1 MSSTTFPNN
10 YNHLLTQIS
19 NLPQKSID
27 EISSAFLGLVNC
39 ISQNNQNSTI
49 LLKKLYNIFL
59 DNNQS
64 EAEKKE
70 NLSKLL
76 KNIKENEVSFTQ
88 PDKHYQKKVGKE
100 IGKTNTKS
108 FTQGVGNT
116 QKGCVSAKTAQI
128 NKGYTLSDFFTAITH
143 LYSSEINKELLCNI
157 CQKLLSEVFIQLLLP
172 DTHDEMKSKFI
183 DFINEINKIQSGHL
197 SPDFVFTNK
206 YRSNET
212 IELIQEETN
221 LIYYSFMKEFK
232 KVLVEMN
239 SQYNGFTKNVQ
250 KFCTDIQHLL
260 QEECP
265 QSQLYYLEDY
275 VKKFKEIMHQ
285 VLNKVINKDNELK
298 VKQNLLKLITPDN
311 CQLLLKTNDLNK
323 FVDDI
328 LNAPDLT
335 KVSELSSKI
344 HDLEREKDDAESNK
358 KKLMEEISKTKH
370 ELNTATT
377 NIKRCSKE
385 LMKVK
390 NEKEEFFKELIEE
403 DSVKAQSIAIPF
415 ELWYIEATYTC
426 IIFIK
431 EKMKRIKFVLQLRH
445 SNKNGELIHIRDNIY
460 IRIYFTHKHFR
471 REGDD
476 IVYYINDNEIPK
488 DHRASVIHPG
498 GSTYTYSYGNF
509 KDNQIIVEQCGFT
522 NNSHSSKGRF
532 IIRKVDNINLL
543 PPSENELI
551 KKRQDD
557 ASKMCNFV
565 ERENSTKHEEKIYK
579 QKEDSCNRKVDDLQ
593 KEEKVCDDKL
603 ESIPSQIER
612 LELELSEEQKRI
624 NESSS
629 KSFDLIQ
636 KKIIAK
642 AIEENRIIRFSCSH
656 HSETEIVET
665 SDGLW
670 IKLAANDRYLCFL
683 DSTKIPLRKSGEKG
697 WFTSKPTTFYYHL
710 LRELTFTNKDEVV
723 PNNDI
728 IFDTLLKDQQVI
740 IFNVDIPNSY
750 NEKYL
755 PIVTCKRKAF
765 RMDNPED
772 FMIFPVKTPKCP
784 TRFVFKNGYYV
795 NTDDGGII
803 IINVSFKE
811 NEPFLIHCNDIS
823 SQISPRKC
831 NQEIDKKKPESVP
844 NEDIQKP
851 QQSDSLIT
859 DTQKPQQCDSL
870 VEDIQKPQQSDSFV
884 ADTKI
889 SLTSSDVWIQ
899 KEYDNFD
906 NIRIFEK
913 DYKTYGI
920 KFDET
925 SSKPGDVVD
934 MHKPGDVF
942 KYNISS
948 YNLDV
953 YCLKCIGGKNKKSI
967 KSKTCYK
974 ELECYIPKNLK
985 STLKDYFGIMVN
997 LGSSNSTNTS
1007 NTSIL
1012 LPIDANKLQNDKY
1025 LAIFEYKPDK
1035 YIGVRFHLK

>member
-10 YNHLLTQIS
+10 YNNLLTQIS

-49 LLKKLYNIFL
+49 PLKKLYNIFL

-64 EAEKKE
+64 EAEKQQ
-70 NLSKLL
+70 NISKLL
-76 KNIKENEVSFTQ
+76 KDVSFTQ
-88 PDKHYQKKVGKE
+88 PDTNYQKKIGKE
-100 IGKTNTKS
+100 IGKATNIKS
-108 FTQGVGNT
+108 FKQGVGNT
-116 QKGCVSAKTAQI
+116 QKGCVLTKTAQI
-128 NKGYTLSDFFTAITH
+128 NKSYTLSDFFRAINI
-143 LYSSEINKELLCNI
+143 LYSSETNKELIFNI
-157 CQKLLSEVFIQLLLP
+157 CQKLLSEVLIQLLLP

-183 DFINEINKIQSGHL
+183 NFINEINKIQSGHL

-206 YRSNET
+206 FRSNET

-221 LIYYSFMKEFK
+221 WIYYFFIKEFK
-232 KVLVEMN
+232 KILVEMN
-239 SQYNGFTKNVQ
+239 NPCNDFMKNVK
-250 KFCTDIQHLL
+250 KFCTDILHLL
-260 QEECP
+260 QEESP
-265 QSQLYYLEDY
+265 RSQLYYLDDY

-311 CQLLLKTNDLNK
+311 CHLLLKTNDLQK

-335 KVSELSSKI
+335 KTTELSSKI
-344 HDLEREKDDAESNK
+344 HDLKGEKDEVESNK
-358 KKLMEEISKTKH
+358 KKLMEEINKTKF

-377 NIKRCSKE
+377 NIERCSKE
-385 LMKVK
+385 LIEVK
-390 NEKEEFFKELIEE
+390 NEKETFINKLIEE

-557 ASKMCNFV
+557 ALKMRKFV
-565 ERENSTKHEEKIYK
+565 ERENGTKLEEETNK
-579 QKEDSCNRKVDDLQ
+579 QKLESCSRKVDDLQ
-593 KEEKVCDDKL
+593 KKEKDCDNKL
-603 ESIPSQIER
+603 KTIPDQIES

-629 KSFDLIQ
+629 KSFDLSQ
-636 KKIIAK
+636 KKITAK
-642 AIEENRIIRFSCSH
+642 AIEENRIIIYSCSH
-656 HSETEIVET
+656 HSEIEIDEKT
-665 SDGLW
+665 SNGFC
-670 IKLAANDRYLCFL
+670 IKPAANGLPICFS
-683 DSTKIPLRKSGEKG
+683 DSTQIPLRKRGEKG
-697 WFTSKPTTFYYHL
+697 WLFGSKQTIFYYHFL
-710 LRELTFTNKDEVV
+710 GELIFTNKDEVV

-728 IFDTLLKDQQVI
+728 IFDTLLKGQQVI
-740 IFNVDIPNSY
+740 IFNVNIPNSY
-750 NEKYL
+750 KEKYL

-765 RMDNPED
+765 SMDNPED

-784 TRFVFKNGYYV
+784 TRFVFKNGYYA
-795 NTDDGGII
+795 NTEDGGII

-811 NEPFLIHCNDIS
+811 NETVLSHYNYIS
-823 SQISPRKC
+823 PQISPRKC
-831 NQEIDKKKPESVP
+831 NQGIDKKKPESLP
-844 NEDIQKP
+844 NE
-851 QQSDSLIT
+851 
-859 DTQKPQQCDSL
+859 DTQKPQQSISL
-870 VEDIQKPQQSDSFV
+870 VEDIQKPQQSISFV

-889 SLTSSDVWIQ
+889 YLTSSNVWVQ
-899 KEYDNFD
+899 KEYDIFD
-906 NIRIFEK
+906 DIRIFEK
-913 DYKTYGI
+913 DYKIYGI
-920 KFDET
+920 KFIET
-925 SSKPGDVVD
+925 SSKQGDVFD
-934 MHKPGDVF
+934 NHKPGDVF
-942 KYNISS
+942 EYNTSS

-953 YCLKCIGGKNKKSI
+953 YCLKCIESKNEKKSI

-985 STLKDYFGIMVN
+985 STFKEYVGIMVS
-997 LGSSNSTNTS
+997 LGSYNSTNTS

-1012 LPIDANKLQNDKY
+1012 LPINAYKLEDQY
-1025 LAIFEYKPDK
+1025 LAVFEYKPDK